1 MKYTFSLILLYLI
14 LFSCKDTST
23 NAIEEVDG
31 FPEAFQHVWQDSYY
45 TQEGISGGIYFTETS
60 FFGWNMGYDDSGQI
74 RNCYETYLGGVY
86 VSHNGDEYILDMLL
100 GSRDTIIINATDN
113 KLNVDVTYDGITETY
128 PYQKTLFSVDDL
140 TPICD

>member
-1 MKYTFSLILLYLI
+1 MKYTFSLILLCLI

>member
-1 MKYTFSLILLYLI
+1 MKYTFSLILLCLI

-45 TQEGISGGIYFTETS
+45 AQEGIPEGIYFTQTS
-60 FFGWNMGYDDSGQI
+60 FYGWNMGYDDSGQI

>member
-1 MKYTFSLILLYLI
+1 MKYRFSLILLCLI

-23 NAIEEVDG
+23 NAIEEGDG

-45 TQEGISGGIYFTETS
+45 AQEGIPEGIYFTQTS
-60 FFGWNMGYDDSGQI
+60 IYGWNMGYDDSGQI
-74 RNCYETYLGGVY
+74 RNCYETYLVGVY

-113 KLNVDVTYDGITETY
+113 KLNVDVFYDGITETY